1 MRIIV
6 VGVALLFWN
15 AAGAVA
21 ALTAIPCLDSANLR
35 PRFGSTSVALQSD
48 RGFGRNDVAVIPDNS
63 GTPPPGVSASSLGG
77 DPVMARVR
85 EHVGAATYP
94 LVRVVGPDNLPRD
107 IWHRVKHLVAF
118 RIHRHSREGTAKT
131 DPVIY
136 LLRTSDLYDKAAAAL
151 RMGTTHQDHVWCLLV
166 AVLAHESAHNEPHTE
181 RQALT
186 AEIAQLRLCL
196 FAGHPHA
203 SDGWNLAA
211 YFAKVEA
218 KLRNPR
224 EHY

>member
-1 MRIIV
+1 MRTIV
-6 VGVALLFWN
+6 LGGALLFWKL
-15 AAGAVA
+15 AVAVA
-21 ALTAIPCLDSANLR
+21 ALTQNPCLDFANPR
-35 PRFGSTSVALQSD
+35 PQFGSTIVAPQSD
-48 RGFGRNDVAVIPDNS
+48 RGLGRNDVAVIPDNG
-63 GTPPPGVSASSLGG
+63 GTPAPGVSASSLGG
-77 DPVMARVR
+77 DPVIARLR

-107 IWHRVKHLVAF
+107 IWHRVKHLGAF
-118 RIHRHSREGTAKT
+118 RIHRHSREGTTKT
-131 DPVIY
+131 DPVVY
-136 LLRTSDLYDKAAAAL
+136 LLRTSDLYAKAAAAL

-181 RQALT
+181 REALT

-211 YFAKVEA
+211 YLAKVEA